1 MNMDYLKDHN
11 ILILKIKA
19 NGIFSDFVLKDS
31 TIVNE
36 IKELYCSD
44 YDIDV

>member
-19 NGIFSDFVLKDS
+19 NGTFSHFQDWSLS
-31 TIVNE
+31 LSQNQ
-36 IKELYCSD
+36 
-44 YDIDV
+44 